1 MTVSQS
7 IARFVHALDLDRVP
21 SEVAEKTRVCL
32 LNGYGIAMG
41 CHDTPFAPVARC
53 AAIARAGTSRPAPRF
68 SATDARRVS
77 PPPASPIQPCFTGA
91 GRKTPVAPRTW
102 ARS

>member
-53 AAIARAGTSRPAPRF
+53 AAIAMDGEVATGAALL
-68 SATDARRVS
+68 ATDAGVS
-77 PPPASPIQPCFTGA
+77 PPPAP
-91 GRKTPVAPRTW
+91 
-102 ARS
+102 